1 MFFGIYPRAKVIG
14 ICANTSMLNKEEA
27 EGFIKKLNNKTGI
40 MVLDPVRHG
49 VKDLTEKLIQA

>member
-1 MFFGIYPRAKVIG
+1 
-14 ICANTSMLNKEEA
+14 MLNKEEA